1 MLRNR
6 LIVVI
11 LLIPIGVGFISIGGA
26 AYATF
31 VTILLSIA
39 AWEYWRLFSTHG
51 GFSPSVVMLVGGVI
65 LISFSRYWLEFDYSH
80 LILSALILGSMAAHI
95 AACQRGCTTPAVDF
109 TITLSGLLYIGWM
122 GAYLISLRL
131 LPDGIWWIML
141 AIPTIAVGDAGAFF
155 IGRSFGKHKLAPRI
169 SPNKTVE
176 GFLGGLFFAILGGV
190 LFSFLWGLRTP
201 LITPL
206 HGIVLGVSLGLLTP
220 LGDLGESMLKRQFN
234 VKDTGR
240 LLPGHGGVLDRLD
253 SWLWGAAISYYLI
266 LWLR

>member
-11 LLIPIGVGFISIGGA
+11 VLIPIGVGFVALGGI
-26 AYATF
+26 AYTAFIT
-31 VTILLSIA
+31 LLLGIA
-39 AWEYWRLFSTHG
+39 AWEYWRLFSVNG
-51 GFSPSVVMLVGGVI
+51 DYSPSALVLVGGVI
-65 LISFSRYWLEFDYSH
+65 LLAISRYWWEFEHSH
-80 LILSALILGSMAAHI
+80 LILSILVLGCMGAHI
-95 AACQRGCTTPAVDF
+95 AACSRGCTTPALDF
-109 TITLSGLLYIGWM
+109 TITLSGLFYIGWM

-131 LPDGIWWIML
+131 LPDGLWWVML
-141 AIPTIAVGDAGAFF
+141 AIPTIAMGDAGAFF

-176 GFLGGLFFAILGGV
+176 GYLGGVFFATLGGL
-190 LFSFLWGLRTP
+190 LFSWLWGMRSP
-201 LITPL
+201 LISPL
-206 HGIVLGVSLGLLTP
+206 HGIILGIALGLFAP

-240 LLPGHGGVLDRLD
+240 LLPGHGGILDRLD

-266 LWLR
+266 LWLW